1 MRGFKGDLKAFCIET
16 PHKVRNKMEKA
27 FSNKHHMHFLSFK
40 KSFRFVAKVTLKMLL
55 SHLSLFQMPTNH
67 PPFNVETEAGDPER
81 NNIRQA
87 SEPKLERTRTL
98 NIITCRWKQVN
109 GWRTF

>member
-67 PPFNVETEAGDPER
+67 PPTIQCRDRGGRSRKKQHKAGLRTEVRKDEDFEH
-81 NNIRQA
+81 NY
-87 SEPKLERTRTL
+87 L
-98 NIITCRWKQVN
+98 
-109 GWRTF
+109 